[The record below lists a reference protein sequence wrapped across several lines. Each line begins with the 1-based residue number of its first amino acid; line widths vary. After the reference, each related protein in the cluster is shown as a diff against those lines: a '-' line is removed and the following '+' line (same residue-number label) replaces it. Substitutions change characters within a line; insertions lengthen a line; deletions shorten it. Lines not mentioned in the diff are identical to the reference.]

1 MADSYLGKEYKN
13 ILAYIEDGI
22 GYMKFNRPKAM
33 NAVSIELLDEAI
45 IVIEQYKYDPKVK
58 VILIYGEPHT
68 FAVGADLQEWHSFNA
83 FSARDGDDKVQGTI
97 SALEDNHK
105 PVIAAVQ
112 GLALGG
118 GLEMILACDISI
130 VDEKAML
137 GFPEINLGI
146 FPGGGGTQRLT
157 RNISVCQAKQ
167 LIFTGD
173 LFTGQQAFEMGLVNK
188 ALPSDQVLETAK
200 KVARKLMSKSPLA
213 LREAK
218 NAINQSMNMDI
229 KSGCRAEQLAW
240 SMLFASQD
248 QKEGMHA
255 FLEGRK
261 PEFIGK

>member
-1 MADSYLGKEYKN
+1 MADSYLGIEYKT
-13 ILAYIEDGI
+13 ILAYVEDGI
-22 GYMKFNRPKAM
+22 GYMKFNRPHAM
-33 NAVSIELLDEAI
+33 NAGSIELLDEAVV
-45 IVIEQYKYDPKVK
+45 VIEQYKYDPEVK

-68 FAVGADLQEWHSFNA
+68 FAVGADLKDWHWRTP
-83 FSARDGDDKVQGTI
+83 FSARDGDDKVQATI
-97 SALEDNHK
+97 MALEDNHK

-112 GLALGG
+112 GLALGA

-130 VDEKAML
+130 VDEKATL

-157 RNISVCQAKQ
+157 RNISICQAKQ
-167 LIFTGD
+167 LIFTGE
-173 LFTGQQAFEMGLVNK
+173 LFTGQKAYEMGLINK
-188 ALPSDQVLETAK
+188 AVPSDQVMEVAK
-200 KVARKLMSKSPLA
+200 KMARKLMSKSPLA

-218 NAINQSMNMDI
+218 NAVNQSMNMDI

-261 PEFIGK
+261 PDFTGK